1 MPQQINIQYLKN
13 FYKSTDLYKLSKL
26 QIVKREI
33 GKNFNRYF
41 SKEDIQMAIK
51 YMKIHSTFDMR
62 KICQNQCAIPIGIV
76 KHDKD
81 RYH

>member
-1 MPQQINIQYLKN
+1 MDVFNMPQQINIQYLKN

-51 YMKIHSTFDMR
+51 YMKIHSTLDMR
-62 KICQNQCAIPIGIV
+62 KIYV
-76 KHDKD
+76 KT
-81 RYH
+81 RVQYP

>member
-1 MPQQINIQYLKN
+1 MDVFYMPQQINIQYLKN

-26 QIVKREI
+26 QNVKRDI

-51 YMKIHSTFDMR
+51 YMNICSTLDMR
-62 KICQNQCAIPIGIV
+62 KIYV
-76 KHDKD
+76 KT
-81 RYH
+81 RVQYP